1 MKLPVYLYGH
11 PVLREVATDIDA
23 TYPNLSELIANMW
36 ETMYHT
42 DGIGIA
48 APQIGL
54 PIRLFVIDA
63 DELKDNYPE
72 CRGFKRVMINARIV
86 QETEDTVSYD
96 EGCLSIPGIHEK
108 VTRSGTITIEYLDE
122 QFVPQRETLSGFAA
136 RVVQH
141 EYDHIDGVLFID
153 HIAALRKQ
161 LIRKKLND
169 IVQGKHRA
177 SYRTVSAPTKKGK

>member
-11 PVLREVATDIDA
+11 PVLRDVCVDIDA
-23 TYPNLSELIANMW
+23 SYPNLSELIANMW

-54 PIRLFVIDA
+54 GIRLFVIDA
-63 DELKDNYPE
+63 DALGEDYPE

-86 QETEDTVSYD
+86 EETEDTVSYD

-108 VTRSGTITIEYLDE
+108 VTRSSTITIEYLDE
-122 QFVPQRETLSGFAA
+122 QFVPQREILSGFAA

-141 EYDHIDGVLFID
+141 EYDHIEGVLFID